1 MIRSLGIIVAL
12 LILLLAIPAH
22 AVKVKDQVVRRKAF
36 FTPENGTGLYTPLD
50 LKSKRY
56 TFTPTDHEICGRALV
71 RDQENLAYSCTLE
84 LPVRSSL
91 GRLREHESDREI
103 SVNFGGV
110 LKKVQ
115 VRVSADGRYVTFSTR
130 FDQTGLDF
138 DTAEFNEEFFQI
150 YAKTA
155 QLVIGEAMNNQ
166 PLRIKVLE
174 N

>member
-1 MIRSLGIIVAL
+1 
-12 LILLLAIPAH
+12 
-22 AVKVKDQVVRRKAF
+22 
-36 FTPENGTGLYTPLD
+36 
-50 LKSKRY
+50 
-56 TFTPTDHEICGRALV
+56 
-71 RDQENLAYSCTLE
+71 
-84 LPVRSSL
+84 VRSSL
-91 GRLREHESDREI
+91 GKLREHESDREI

-110 LKKVQ
+110 PKKVQ

-138 DTAEFNEEFFQI
+138 ETAEFNEEFFQI

-155 QLVIGEAMNNQ
+155 QLVIGEAMTHQ

>member
-1 MIRSLGIIVAL
+1 MVRPLSIAL
-12 LILLLAIPAH
+12 ALIILLFAVPAH
-22 AVKVKDQVVRRKAF
+22 AVKVKDQVLRRKAF

-50 LKSKRY
+50 LKSKQY

-103 SVNFGGV
+103 NVDFGGIP
-110 LKKVQ
+110 KKVQ
-115 VRVSADGRYVTFSTR
+115 VRVSRDGRYVTFSTR

-138 DTAEFNEEFFQI
+138 ETAEFNEEFFKI

-155 QLVIGEAMNNQ
+155 QLVIGEAMNTQ
-166 PLRIKVLE
+166 PLKIKVLE